1 MDETSPLVSPERAQ
15 APDYGLPGGAVRA
28 LPPAAPPPPPPPP
41 SPPGS
46 PGGRDR
52 ERQPLLERG
61 ARGPVAA
68 AAAQAQAQAQAAA
81 QAQVQA
87 AAAAQRERN
96 DFPEDPEFAEVVRR
110 AELASERGIFPERI
124 SQGSSGSYFVKDPQG
139 VSRPRVS
146 VPGELVMLA
155 RGGTGL
161 VGAAGAAQG
170 FPGEKYSGGSSSV
183 RLLLL
188 LWRSPARRGRAILSP
203 GSVPQHLLTMV
214 TPALGLQL

>member
-15 APDYGLPGGAVRA
+15 APDYGLPGGAVCA
-28 LPPAAPPPPPPPP
+28 LPPAAPPPPP

-52 ERQPLLERG
+52 ERQPLLESG
-61 ARGPVAA
+61 ARGP

-81 QAQVQA
+81 QAQAQA

-139 VSRPRVS
+139 VSRPRAR
-146 VPGELVMLA
+146 VPAPGWPP
-155 RGGTGL
+155 RP
-161 VGAAGAAQG
+161 AG
-170 FPGEKYSGGSSSV
+170 
-183 RLLLL
+183 
-188 LWRSPARRGRAILSP
+188 
-203 GSVPQHLLTMV
+203 
-214 TPALGLQL
+214 

>member
-28 LPPAAPPPPPPPP
+28 LPPAAPPPP

-61 ARGPVAA
+61 ARGP

-81 QAQVQA
+81 QAQAQAAAA

-139 VSRPRVS
+139 VSRPRVPAPGVAGRS
-146 VPGELVMLA
+146 PGPGPAGRAALAGRRALPGELVMLA
-155 RGGTGL
+155 RG
-161 VGAAGAAQG
+161 
-170 FPGEKYSGGSSSV
+170 
-183 RLLLL
+183 
-188 LWRSPARRGRAILSP
+188 
-203 GSVPQHLLTMV
+203 
-214 TPALGLQL
+214 